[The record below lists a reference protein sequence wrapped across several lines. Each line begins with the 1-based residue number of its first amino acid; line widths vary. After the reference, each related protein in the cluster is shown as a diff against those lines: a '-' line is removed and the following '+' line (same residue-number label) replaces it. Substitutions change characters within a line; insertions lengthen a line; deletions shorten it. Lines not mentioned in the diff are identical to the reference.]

1 MDINHFLIHINRGH
15 KCVNDAHDR
24 NYKCGGLMNKLQNF
38 MLGFRGELTRAQIEE
53 HGRVRVERKTKS
65 KV

>member
-1 MDINHFLIHINRGH
+1 MTPMTGIIN
-15 KCVNDAHDR
+15 VEV
-24 NYKCGGLMNKLQNF
+24 LMKKLQKF

>member
-1 MDINHFLIHINRGH
+1 MTGIIN
-15 KCVNDAHDR
+15 VEV
-24 NYKCGGLMNKLQNF
+24 LMNKLQNF

>member
-1 MDINHFLIHINRGH
+1 
-15 KCVNDAHDR
+15 
-24 NYKCGGLMNKLQNF
+24 MNKLQNF

-65 KV
+65 KVLSALKVDTSKCIFGSIVILTIA